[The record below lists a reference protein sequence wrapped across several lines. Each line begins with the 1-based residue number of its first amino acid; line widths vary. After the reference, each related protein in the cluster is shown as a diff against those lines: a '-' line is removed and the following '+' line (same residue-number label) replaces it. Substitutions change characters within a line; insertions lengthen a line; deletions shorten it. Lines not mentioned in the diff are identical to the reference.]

1 MGRMRTLTCTAVAVQ
16 QTVDRTPVGPTTGLF
31 HLGGRRLATP
41 PIRGRAGELKVI
53 GALVTALVGGR
64 GGALVIEGPPGIGKS
79 RLLTEVMALADKCGV
94 RTLFGE
100 AFEYQQTVPFF
111 ALFMATL
118 RADPPVGDADALRR
132 LGGSADLR
140 YWVVSDLADAI
151 HAAAAETPLAIV
163 LEDIHWADNG
173 TLLALR
179 SLATARPDVAVL
191 WVLTARTGA
200 GGPAVQ
206 ETLSALQR
214 ADAAVVR
221 LGAMSASAVADMV
234 SDVVRANA
242 DESLLKLAAKAH
254 GNPFL
259 VSELVGG
266 LGEEGRLNVSG
277 GRAVASGHGLPRRLG
292 AGMQQRLDHLSS
304 GAGEVVRVAAVLPD
318 RFSAGL
324 LAAMLDRQPASLMS
338 AVEEAVRADLLVED
352 EEQLR
357 FRHDLL
363 REATRQSLPQS
374 LRRAMERQSASIML
388 DLGAAPAEVATQL
401 ARSAEPGD
409 REATSA
415 LRQAA
420 HSVGHT
426 DASAAADLSKRALE
440 LLAADDAE
448 YGLLVAETV
457 VLLNRASR
465 YEEAE
470 ELAVAALSE
479 VASPQEEAE
488 IRLRLATLNKHST
501 QRRVEENRRALQ
513 LGDISEVTRARHL
526 GWLAYNLMF
535 QKQDG
540 QQRAAANEAAAAA
553 ASTGDLESKI
563 VANLTLALLDG
574 GEGYAGRAVRHL
586 EELCALAPTSGVTAA
601 HDLAAMHYALLLAV
615 VGRLD
620 DAAAQLAEGTEQAR
634 RAGNAMALDIWVTMD
649 GLVHLA
655 AGRLSA
661 ARAATE
667 SVPPPERTGATEQD
681 MVRMVILTEVAA
693 RTDDRN
699 LLQQVVN
706 DAHDAYST
714 GSSAVRRGA
723 AHVLALAAW
732 QRDDVH
738 DAMRWLGG
746 DITLFESPIWPQVL
760 DRVIFSAR
768 VASAAGDAGL
778 RARVLQACEV
788 LERERPAIPLF
799 TGVAGYARGI
809 LERDA
814 RALLAA
820 ADVLHSSSRPLFYAG
835 AAEDAGGELS
845 RTDHPDKA
853 LDQLNAAFDTYLH
866 HEALADA
873 RRVGRE
879 LRRLGVERRIVSHP
893 RAKTG
898 WDSLT
903 DSELTVINLIAQG
916 ATNRDVAEQLHLSL
930 HTVKTHVH
938 NAFAKLDINSRAQL
952 TPLMR
957 GSD

>member
-1 MGRMRTLTCTAVAVQ
+1 V
-16 QTVDRTPVGPTTGLF
+16 
-31 HLGGRRLATP
+31 
-41 PIRGRAGELKVI
+41 GELKVI
-53 GALVTALVGGR
+53 GALVAALVQGR
-64 GGALVIEGPPGIGKS
+64 GGVLVIEGPPGIGKS
-79 RLLTEVMALADKCGV
+79 RLLTEVMAIADKGGV

-118 RADPPVGDADALRR
+118 RADPPIGDAEALRR

-140 YWVVSDLADAI
+140 YWVVHDLADAI
-151 HAAAAETPLAIV
+151 HAAATQTPLAIV
-163 LEDIHWADNG
+163 LEDIHWADNS

-179 SLATARPDVAVL
+179 SLASPRPDVAVL

-200 GGPAVQ
+200 GGPGVQ
-206 ETLSALQR
+206 ETLSVLQR
-214 ADAAVVR
+214 ADAAVLRVA
-221 LGAMSASAVADMV
+221 AMSPDAVADMV
-234 SDVVRANA
+234 QDAVRANA
-242 DESLLKLAAKAH
+242 DESLLSLAAKAH

-259 VSELVGG
+259 VRELVGG

-324 LAAMLDRQPASLMS
+324 LAAMLERQPASLMS

-352 EEQLR
+352 DEQLR

-388 DLGAAPAEVATQL
+388 SMGAAPAEVATQL

-409 REATSA
+409 REAIGA

-420 HSVGHT
+420 QSVGHS
-426 DASAAADLSKRALE
+426 DASAAADLSRRALE
-440 LLAADDAE
+440 LLPTDDADR
-448 YGLLVAETV
+448 GSLVAETV
-457 VLLNRASR
+457 ELLNRASR
-465 YEEAE
+465 YHEAE

-513 LGDISEVTRARHL
+513 LLDISEVTRARHL
-526 GWLAYNLMF
+526 AWLAYNLMF
-535 QKQDG
+535 QKHGG

-563 VANLTLALLDG
+563 MANLTLALLDCG
-574 GEGYAGRAVRHL
+574 DGYAGRALRL
-586 EELCALAPTSGVTAA
+586 FDELRVLARTGDATAA
-601 HDLAAMHYALLLAV
+601 HDLAAMLYSLLLAV

-620 DAAAQLAEGTEQAR
+620 DAAARITDGTEQAR
-634 RAGNAMALDIWVTMD
+634 REGNAMALDIWTTND
-649 GLVHLA
+649 GVVQLT

-661 ARAATE
+661 ARAAIE
-667 SVPPPERTGATEQD
+667 SLPRPKRTAVSEPD
-681 MVRMVILTEVAA
+681 MMRMVVLTEVAA
-693 RTDDRN
+693 RTDDRT
-699 LLQQVVN
+699 LLQQMAN
-706 DAHDAYST
+706 DARDAYFT
-714 GSSAVRRGA
+714 GSSVVRRGA

-738 DAMRWLGG
+738 DAMRWLG
-746 DITLFESPIWPQVL
+746 DVTLFEPPIWPQVL
-760 DRVIFSAR
+760 DRVILGAR
-768 VASAAGDAGL
+768 VASAGGDAGL
-778 RARVLQACEV
+778 RARVLQATDL
-788 LERERPAIPLF
+788 LEREHPAIPLF

-814 RALLAA
+814 RTLLAA
-820 ADVLHSSSRPLFYAG
+820 AEVLQSSSRPLLYAA
-835 AAEDAGGELS
+835 AAEDAGGELA
-845 RTDHPDKA
+845 RTDRGDEA
-853 LDQLNAAFDTYLH
+853 LDQLNAAFDTYMH
-866 HEALADA
+866 HEAVGDA

-879 LRRLGVERRIVSHP
+879 LRRLGVERRIVSQP
-893 RAKTG
+893 RAKAG

-903 DSELTVINLIAQG
+903 DSELKIVNLIAQG
-916 ATNRDVAEQLHLSL
+916 ATNQSVATQLHLSL
-930 HTVKTHVH
+930 HTVKNHVH
-938 NAFAKLDINSRAQL
+938 NAFAKLGINSRAQVAQ
-952 TPLMR
+952 LMR
-957 GSD
+957 GLE

>member
-1 MGRMRTLTCTAVAVQ
+1 
-16 QTVDRTPVGPTTGLF
+16 
-31 HLGGRRLATP
+31 
-41 PIRGRAGELKVI
+41 
-53 GALVTALVGGR
+53 
-64 GGALVIEGPPGIGKS
+64 
-79 RLLTEVMALADKCGV
+79 VMALADKGGV

-111 ALFMATL
+111 SLFMATL
-118 RADPPVGDADALRR
+118 RADPPVGDAEALRR
-132 LGGSADLR
+132 LGGSTDLR
-140 YWVVSDLADAI
+140 YWVVHDLADAI
-151 HAAAAETPLAIV
+151 YAAAAETPLVIV

-179 SLATARPDVAVL
+179 SLATARPDVPVL

-206 ETLSALQR
+206 ETLSMLQR
-214 ADAAVVR
+214 ADATFVR
-221 LGAMSASAVADMV
+221 VAAMSPGAVADMV
-234 SDVVRANA
+234 CDAVRANA
-242 DESLLKLAAKAH
+242 DESLLNLAGKAH

-259 VSELVGG
+259 VGELVGG
-266 LGEEGRLNVSG
+266 LGEEGRLDISA

-292 AGMQQRLDHLSS
+292 AGMQQRLDQLSDD
-304 GAGEVVRVAAVLPD
+304 AGEVVRVAAVLPD

-324 LAAMLDRQPASLMS
+324 LAAMLDRQPSSLMS
-338 AVEEAVRADLLVED
+338 GIEEAVRADLLVED

-388 DLGAAPAEVATQL
+388 GMGAAPAEVATQL

-409 REATSA
+409 REAISA

-420 HSVGHT
+420 QSVGHS
-426 DASAAADLSKRALE
+426 DASAAAELSRRALE

-448 YGLLVAETV
+448 HGLLVAETV
-457 VLLNRASR
+457 GLLNRASR

-479 VASPQEEAE
+479 VASPEEEAE
-488 IRLRLATLNKHST
+488 IRLRLGTINRHST
-501 QRRVEENRRALQ
+501 QRRVEENRRALR
-513 LGDISEVTRARHL
+513 LLDISEVTRARHL

-535 QKQDG
+535 QTQGG
-540 QQRAAANEAAAAA
+540 QRRAAADEAAAAA
-553 ASTGDLESKI
+553 ASTGDLEATI
-563 VANLTLALLDG
+563 MANLTLALLDCG
-574 GEGYAGRAVRHL
+574 DGYAGRALRRL
-586 EELCALAPTSGVTAA
+586 TEICALARTSDATAA
-601 HDLAAMHYALLLAV
+601 HDMAANHYAYLLAV

-620 DAAAQLAEGTEQAR
+620 DAAAQVVEGTEQAR
-634 RAGNAMALDIWVTMD
+634 REGNAMALDIWATID
-649 GLVHLA
+649 GMVHFA

-661 ARAATE
+661 ARAAAESLPRPQRTAVTE
-667 SVPPPERTGATEQD
+667 LDMIRT
-681 MVRMVILTEVAA
+681 VILAEVAV

-699 LLQQVVN
+699 LLQQMVN

-714 GSSAVRRGA
+714 GPSVVCRGA
-723 AHVLALAAW
+723 ANVLALAAW
-732 QRDDVH
+732 QRDDVQ
-738 DAMRWLGG
+738 DAMRWLG
-746 DITLFESPIWPQVL
+746 DITLFETPIWTQVL

-768 VASAAGDAGL
+768 VASAGGDAGL
-778 RARVLQACEV
+778 RARVLAATEA

-799 TGVAGYARGI
+799 TGVASYARGI

-820 ADVLHSSSRPLFYAG
+820 ADVLHASSRPLLYAA
-835 AAEDAGGELS
+835 AAEDAGAELA

-853 LDQLNAAFDTYLH
+853 LDQLNAAFDTYLE

-879 LRRLGVERRIVSHP
+879 LRRLGVERRIVSQP

-903 DSELTVINLIAQG
+903 DSELKVVNLIAQG
-916 ATNRDVAEQLHLSL
+916 ATNRSVATQLHLSL

-938 NAFAKLDINSRAQL
+938 NAFAKLGINSRAQL
-952 TPLMR
+952 AQLMR